1 GYALIEAMS
10 GEVAT
15 ISLDVAA
22 RAEIAIDGVTGLV
35 LPEGADNVALLAAIK
50 ELLNDPV
57 RTREM
62 GLAGRQRVLEH
73 FDARITTKT
82 LVEVLREAQKIFAD
96 G

>member
-1 GYALIEAMS
+1 MS

>member
-1 GYALIEAMS
+1 MA

-35 LPEGADNVALLAAIK
+35 LPEGADDGALLAGIR
-50 ELLNDPV
+50 ELLSDPV

-62 GLAGRQRVLEH
+62 GLAGRNRVLEK
-73 FDARITTKT
+73 FDARVTTSL
-82 LVEVLREAQKIFAD
+82 LVEILREAKALFEA